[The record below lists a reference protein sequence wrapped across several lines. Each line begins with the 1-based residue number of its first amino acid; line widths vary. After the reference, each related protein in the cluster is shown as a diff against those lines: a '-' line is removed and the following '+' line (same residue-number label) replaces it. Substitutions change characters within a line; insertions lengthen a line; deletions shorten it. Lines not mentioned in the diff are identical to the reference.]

1 MGLFSGLIGA
11 VGGGAYGFF
20 NGPRGEGDIGSA
32 MKYGLIGG
40 LGGYAAP
47 HLIKA
52 GKGIYGAGRKYVN
65 NEIGIA
71 RRENN
76 ILSSNTIAPQRSLSP
91 SAAALAARG
100 QPIRTNTPYP
110 PLRKRM
116 KQRRRVRGLDES
128 IKSIETNNAL
138 NSFRDAVYMSK

>member
-11 VGGGAYGFF
+11 AGGGAYGFF
-20 NGPRGEGDIGSA
+20 NGSRGEGDIGSA
-32 MKYGLIGG
+32 IKYGLIGG

-52 GKGIYGAGRKYVN
+52 GKGVYGAVRKYVN
-65 NEIGIA
+65 DEIAIA
-71 RRENN
+71 RRGNN
-76 ILSSNTIAPQRSLSP
+76 ILSSNTVAPQRSLSP

-100 QPIRTNTPYP
+100 QPIRTNTPYLS
-110 PLRKRM
+110 LRERTKR
-116 KQRRRVRGLDES
+116 RRRVRGLDKS
-128 IKSIETNNAL
+128 IKNIETNNAL